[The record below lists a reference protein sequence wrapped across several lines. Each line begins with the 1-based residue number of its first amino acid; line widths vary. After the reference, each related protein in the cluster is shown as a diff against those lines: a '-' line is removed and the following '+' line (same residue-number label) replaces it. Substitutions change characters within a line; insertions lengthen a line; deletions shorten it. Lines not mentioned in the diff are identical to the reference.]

1 MNSTNKLL
9 IFTLLDIYDNY
20 PKSDLNFK
28 LFFPSR
34 TFVNNISNN
43 SNIILEGNYTINI
56 LDSSKTEIIPNG
68 GQKNIPVTS
77 KLYFSS
83 TSNIQI
89 NYHLLNPLKDP
100 KGAQW
105 TYSSENNSVYHL
117 GNVGIGTKTPSYP
130 LHINGDLFVSSTAYL
145 GSGQTSWTTISD
157 RRLKEKIVKASY
169 DKCYDNVKNI
179 ELYRFKF
186 KDNIVNTNDINQLGF
201 IAQEVQ
207 SVYPKAIE
215 VNKIQD
221 KTGEFPDLLSLNT
234 TQLDY
239 ALYGAVKHLLE
250 KIETLEEKL
259 QKSEI

>member
-1 MNSTNKLL
+1 
-9 IFTLLDIYDNY
+9 
-20 PKSDLNFK
+20 
-28 LFFPSR
+28 
-34 TFVNNISNN
+34 
-43 SNIILEGNYTINI
+43 
-56 LDSSKTEIIPNG
+56 
-68 GQKNIPVTS
+68 
-77 KLYFSS
+77 
-83 TSNIQI
+83 
-89 NYHLLNPLKDP
+89 
-100 KGAQW
+100 
-105 TYSSENNSVYHL
+105 
-117 GNVGIGTKTPSYP
+117 
-130 LHINGDLFVSSTAYL
+130 LHINGDLFVSSTAYS

-234 TQLDY
+234 TQIKY
-239 ALYGAVKHLLE
+239 TLYGAFKHLIE
-250 KIETLEEKL
+250 KVETLEEKL
-259 QKSEI
+259 KKSEI